1 MHSLYKFFS
10 LFLAACVLL
19 SCEQKRNEQVIE
31 ISSKPTGYFEGFGRD
46 TSAYAIVVD
55 TTVHDSA
62 FNEKIVHVKRGGF
75 VEYFA
80 KQAEDEGT
88 NGQKIFYA
96 YSDSVSPF
104 VKGSS
109 ERPTFIDFVALAYAK
124 HYAMEINPDDIWLLI
139 LDGIRLHV
147 KSNREALKDRFVAPG
162 ADTVVSVMDNS
173 LTLESTH
180 KEWFWTLSEL
190 FDSLQAKLPP
200 ETGEPLRIKFSTT
213 SPVDQNIS
221 RTMTMAVA
229 SEYYSYEVYS
239 LCGIPKI
246 KVNGTKEDWILLK
259 DSFNRLAS
267 QLDMKW
273 WANGLNP
280 ILDEFINIFDGKIN
294 LKHWKN
300 IYKFYKPEF
309 CGNDHFNGWISR
321 FLPYTK
327 VLGSETEKFIKH
339 TDWNEKLDFENVPGG
354 ITFIDIQWKYI
365 EEVIPLKLYTGFIG
379 MQVDTTN
386 NMLKASRGYALV
398 SYGMQKLKN
407 VARDTKYIPGKAF
420 RLVES
425 LAMSD
430 SMNIYGKKGLI
441 YATNKLSEIEEFA
454 EMSFL
459 DEEYPEAKSWRREM
473 VGVGE
478 PNLSINLYRKGKLVD
493 HLLYYAKP
501 QMETFTERVLDF
513 LTSDYDGVM
522 LSLQGVGRW
531 KKPATIKNFF
541 KERNISTSGT
551 VNEFVIEKFL
561 PKLNVE
567 IFVDTVCFKE
577 GKSRGDD
584 LGTNEFKTGIVRAM
598 NNSIGW
604 RLKRLL
610 YRYYKDDFDLSAVA
624 SMDYKENGRVND
636 VSLFLNNDSNKN
648 FEMELE
654 NLLYYGWMPS
664 KVRTDIGNEK
674 NVQEVVDFVKFHLAF
689 TRYYRMVCKENG
701 RNAKDSVDIVGAPD
715 AKKDLC
721 NEITFSKDLATGGVV
736 RYKCIEY
743 NKKVKFGERPEEI
756 EPRHTNVR
764 FDKHDAVYDGRYNL
778 PISKVVQLKIPPCF
792 VEEKLNKQEDEK
804 YNEDFR
810 F

>member
-1 MHSLYKFFS
+1 MHSLCKYIYLFF
-10 LFLAACVLL
+10 AACVLL
-19 SCEQKRNEQVIE
+19 SCEQKRDEQVIE
-31 ISSKPTGYFEGFGRD
+31 ISSKPTGNFEGFVRD
-46 TSAYAIVVD
+46 TSAYAMVVD
-55 TTVHDSA
+55 TSVRDSA

-80 KQAEDEGT
+80 NEAQNLGT
-88 NGQKIFYA
+88 SGQKIFYA

-104 VKGSS
+104 VEGSS
-109 ERPTFIDFVALAYAK
+109 ERPTFIDLVALAYAK

-147 KSNREALKDRFVAPG
+147 KNNREALKNRFVAPG
-162 ADTVVSVMDNS
+162 TDTVISVMDNS
-173 LTLESTH
+173 LTLESSH

-190 FDSLQAKLPP
+190 FDSLQVKLPP
-200 ETGEPLRIKFSTT
+200 ETGTPLKIKFSTT
-213 SPVDQNIS
+213 SPVDENIS

-229 SEYYSYEVYS
+229 SEYYSYMVS
-239 LCGIPKI
+239 TLCGIPKI
-246 KVNGTKEDWILLK
+246 KVNGTKEDWTLLK

-273 WANGLNP
+273 WAIGLNP

-300 IYKFYKPEF
+300 IYKYYSPEM
-309 CGNDHFNGWISR
+309 CGNDYFNGWISR

-327 VLGSETEKFIKH
+327 VPSSETEKFIKR
-339 TDWNEKLDFENVPGG
+339 TDWNEKLDFEQVPRG
-354 ITFIDIQWKYI
+354 ITFIDIQWKFI

-398 SYGMQKLKN
+398 SYGTQNLKK
-407 VARDTKYIPGKAF
+407 VAKNTKYIPGKAYH
-420 RLVES
+420 LVES
-425 LAMSD
+425 LVFSD
-430 SMNIYGKKGLI
+430 SMNVYGKKGLV
-441 YATNKLSEIEEFA
+441 YATNNADEIEKFA
-454 EMSFL
+454 DVSAF
-459 DEEYPEAKSWRREM
+459 DEEYPEAESWRREM
-473 VGVGE
+473 VGVGK

-501 QMETFTERVLDF
+501 RMETFTERVLDF
-513 LTSDYDGVM
+513 LTSDYDGTM

-531 KKPATIKNFF
+531 KKPAAIKKFF
-541 KERNISTSGT
+541 KEHDIPINGS
-551 VNEFVIEKFL
+551 VNEFVIENFL

-567 IFVDTVCFKE
+567 IFVDTVVLKE
-577 GKSRGDD
+577 GKSLRDG
-584 LGTNEFKTGIVRAM
+584 LGMGSFKTGITRAM

-610 YRYYKDDFDLSAVA
+610 YRYYKEDFNLSAVTA
-624 SMDYKENGRVND
+624 MGYKENGRVD
-636 VSLFLNNDSNKN
+636 DYLSLSLYPDTNRKFK
-648 FEMELE
+648 MELKDI
-654 NLLYYGWMPS
+654 LYYGYMPLN
-664 KVRTDIGNEK
+664 VHTDIGNDEIA
-674 NVQEVVDFVKFHLAF
+674 QEVVDFVKMHLAF
-689 TRYYRMVCKENG
+689 TRDYRMVCKENG
-701 RNAKDSVDIVGAPD
+701 RDAKDSVDIFGAPD

-721 NEITFSKDLATGGVV
+721 NEITFSKDLATDGVV

-743 NKKVKFGERPEEI
+743 NKKVKFGKRPEEI

-764 FDKHDAVYDGRYNL
+764 FNKHKALYDGSL
-778 PISKVVQLKIPPCF
+778 PISQVVKLKIPPCF
-792 VEEKLNKQEDEK
+792 VEEKLNKEEDEK